1 MNRKTI
7 IVIAIAVVLVLCI
20 LVALYGQ
27 GLIEMGRRAHGLP

>member
-1 MNRKTI
+1 MNKKTI
-7 IVIAIAVVLVLCI
+7 IAIVIVIVLVLCI